1 VTATVRVGT
10 CAWVEK
16 GLIADW
22 YPPTATSAEA
32 RLRVYAEHFDT
43 VEVDASYYAIPAE
56 RTTFTW
62 AERTPAGF
70 VFHVKA
76 FGLITGHRV
85 RPEQLPA
92 DLRPLV
98 SEVTGQGHVVPSAAL
113 EERVLARFARAL
125 RPLADAGRLGGVLV
139 QLPPSAVPGHAAWE
153 RLDRIRAGLPGHD
166 LMVEFRQ
173 RDWLAPDLVDE
184 TLAGLRERGLTY
196 VAVDAPRVATPNV
209 APTVVAATSGTG
221 YVRFHGRNAATWN
234 RRGGG
239 ASARFDHL
247 YADDELAEWV
257 EPLRALARS
266 TSRLYAMFNTNA
278 DTQGPDN
285 ADRLRQLLAQAGVAV
300 APAAGPAQRGLFD

>member
-1 VTATVRVGT
+1 MTATVRVGT

-32 RLRVYAEHFDT
+32 RLRFYAEHFDT

-56 RTTFTW
+56 RTTFNW

-139 QLPPSAVPGHAAWE
+139 QLPPSAVPGRAAWE

-173 RDWLAPDLVDE
+173 RDWLSPDRVDE

-209 APTVVAATSGTG
+209 AQTVVAATSATG
-221 YVRFHGRNAATWN
+221 YVRFHGRNA
-234 RRGGG
+234 
-239 ASARFDHL
+239 
-247 YADDELAEWV
+247 
-257 EPLRALARS
+257 
-266 TSRLYAMFNTNA
+266 
-278 DTQGPDN
+278 
-285 ADRLRQLLAQAGVAV
+285 
-300 APAAGPAQRGLFD
+300 

>member
-1 VTATVRVGT
+1 MTATVRVGT

-16 GLIADW
+16 GLIASW

-32 RLRVYAEHFDT
+32 RLRFYAEHFDT
-43 VEVDASYYAIPAE
+43 VEVDSSYYAIPAE
-56 RTTFTW
+56 RTTHSW
-62 AERTPAGF
+62 AERTPDGF

-98 SEVTGQGHVVPSAAL
+98 SEVTAQGHVVPSDTL
-113 EERVLARFARAL
+113 EERILARFARAL
-125 RPLADAGRLGGVLV
+125 EPLRRAGRLGGVLA
-139 QLPPSAVPGHAAWE
+139 QLPPSAVPGRAAWE
-153 RLDRIRAGLPGHD
+153 RIDRIRAGLPGD
-166 LMVEFRQ
+166 DVMVEFRQ
-173 RDWLAPDLVDE
+173 RDWLSPDLVDE

-196 VAVDAPRVATPNV
+196 VAVDAPQVATPNV
-209 APTVVAATSGTG
+209 AQTVVRATSQTS
-221 YVRFHGRNAATWN
+221 YVRFHGRSAATWN
-234 RRGGG
+234 ARGGG

-247 YADDELAEWV
+247 YTDDELAEWV
-257 EPLRALARS
+257 EPLRELARS

-285 ADRLRQLLAQAGVAV
+285 AGRLRQLLDAAGVAT

>member
-139 QLPPSAVPGHAAWE
+139 HLPPSAVPGHAAWE